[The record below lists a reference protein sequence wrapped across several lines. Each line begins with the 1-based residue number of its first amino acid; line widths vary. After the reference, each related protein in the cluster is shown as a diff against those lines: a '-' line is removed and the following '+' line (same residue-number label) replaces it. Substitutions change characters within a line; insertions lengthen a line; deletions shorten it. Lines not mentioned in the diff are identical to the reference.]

1 MTKKKEKLV
10 KMKNIAPSPRWIPGV
25 GEVEINGEFDV
36 PESQAKELEKGQC
49 ERVTKGGKG

>member
-10 KMKNIAPSPRWIPGV
+10 KMKNVAPSPRWIPGV
-25 GEVEINGEFDV
+25 GDVEIKGEFEV
-36 PESQAKELEKGQC
+36 PEEQAQELEKGQC

>member
-25 GEVEINGEFDV
+25 GEVEINGEFEV
-36 PESQAKELEKGQC
+36 PEEQAKELEKGQF
-49 ERVTKGGKG
+49 ERVEKKVK